1 MNPFDFGLRLSSA
14 ECPQGSSWGIF
25 PDMDDILS
33 KSAAS
38 GYAMD
43 DAFDALVA
51 AWTAGQTVLGKAETM
66 PENPKLDSKGLRMEI
81 LHPAGYN

>member
-1 MNPFDFGLRLSSA
+1 
-14 ECPQGSSWGIF
+14 
-25 PDMDDILS
+25 MDDILS

-51 AWTAGQTVLGKAETM
+51 AWTAGQAAIGKAKTL
-66 PENPKLDSKGLRMEI
+66 PEKPQLDSKSLKMEM
-81 LHPAGYN
+81 LYPVCYNQ